1 MRINMG
7 YRDQAALVNWYYLE
21 LAETYGKNHPEHEIS
36 NTVPKTLYMLILEKT
51 YKGDVHFW
59 EKWYQCLEEENNA
72 NMGKKKELD
81 EIYQKNHGYIVIE
94 ENYND
99 TEVQLKDYLP
109 IVTGFLMCNLETTE
123 LEMAAIKFVAYFVFG
138 LDEKSE
144 GNKQYYEELLD
155 KINQLIGEDESHQT
169 VAGKFREIMNREFH
183 DFYEKFAMN
192 ISKEMNT
199 VMEKMA
205 FESKRQVE

>member
-123 LEMAAIKFVAYFVFG
+123 LEMAVIKFVAYFVFG

-144 GNKQYYEELLD
+144 ENKKYYGELLG

-169 VAGKFREIMNREFH
+169 EEGKFRDIMNREFH